1 MEKPG
6 IKVFIVLSLLLSA
19 CQSSDFTDSLNQGEP
34 GRVVLD
40 VKTDVADIE
49 TSCSEPIGGS
59 RSVYTGTTLNES
71 GRTYGIIITEHND
84 TPIDYAPYDAQN
96 LYGNIQA
103 WYGDYSSKGT
113 KWWYSFQST
122 SDSRFNPLYLVTDDT
137 SRHFDIYAYSPWK
150 AGITIEN
157 GYSYNLNS
165 VKQDDLLD
173 LMYATYEDEDGITP
187 TNLNKTF
194 DKNNP
199 VPVKIHFHHALS
211 RIVFH
216 FKLANSQNV
225 GKDGQ
230 TGLRLFR
237 IWLNRKNGA
246 ATPLYTQGRMNL
258 LTGDVATTQARTMDE
273 QIVDYSTTNDTWDTT
288 GNIVSSTEWTNFNML
303 VHPTVYQADDDF
315 FFRMSFNSAS
325 LSNSLIQT
333 YNIKRSDLVHPD
345 GVTYG
350 FQPGY
355 VYHFYFILD
364 NYIHLKNVVINTD
377 WTNTDEEEI
386 KI

>member
-71 GRTYGIIITEHND
+71 GRTYGIMITEHND
-84 TPIDYAPYDAQN
+84 TPTDYAPYDAQN

-103 WYGDYSSKGT
+103 WYGNYSSKGT

-122 SDSRFNPLYLVTDDT
+122 SGSRFNPLYLVTDDT

-173 LMYATYEDEDGITP
+173 LMYATYEDEDGFTP

-216 FKLANSQNV
+216 FKLANSQNI
-225 GKDGQ
+225 GIDGQ

-237 IWLNRKNGA
+237 ISLNNTEGA
-246 ATPLYTQGRMNL
+246 ITPLYTQGRMNI
-258 LTGDVATTQARTMDE
+258 LTGEVTTMQARTSFE
-273 QIVDYSTTNDTWDTT
+273 QIVDYAT
-288 GNIVSSTEWTNFNML
+288 GNDKYIYSYDIVSSDNWSDFNML
-303 VHPTVYQADDDF
+303 VHPIPYQADDDF
-315 FFRMSFNSAS
+315 FFRIYFNSSAP
-325 LSNSLIQT
+325 SNKLVHT
-333 YNIKRSDLVHPD
+333 YNIKRSDLLHAD
-345 GVTYG
+345 GTYG
-350 FQPGY
+350 FQSGY
-355 VYHFYFILD
+355 VYHFYFIID
-364 NYIHLKNVVINTD
+364 NYIHLKNVIIKDD